1 MSRRSDAVVAEL
13 RRIERTRRVTTAL
26 ALVVAFAATA
36 SIFVVHHRVARV
48 AIAVAAGIIVMVLAA
63 TASRALNPFTMEK
76 ATRPRRTGVVSAKAV
91 ASEQKMDDL
100 SEVEAAAAAI
110 TAEKRD

>member
-13 RRIERTRRVTTAL
+13 RRIERIRRVTTAL
-26 ALVVAFAATA
+26 ALVVAFAGAT
-36 SIFVVHHRVARV
+36 SIFVVHHGLARI
-48 AIAVAAGIIVMVLAA
+48 AIAVVAGIIVLVLAA

-76 ATRPRRTGVVSAKAV
+76 ATRPRRTGVLSAKAV

-100 SEVEAAAAAI
+100 SEVEAAAAI